1 MGEWNRGMILAL
13 VREVPVSIPSCPQ
26 NTNIKKLY
34 LLVEK
39 QCNSRLP
46 QYTIKMKTSS
56 RKTANTEQ
64 PTIFIKLTKKQ
75 TKTKHSFFV
84 KQVGMHRC

>member
-1 MGEWNRGMILAL
+1 MHRNNSMGQWNRGMILAL
-13 VREVPVSIPSCPQ
+13 VREVPGSIPGCPQ
-26 NTNIKKLY
+26 YTNNKKLY

-56 RKTANTEQ
+56 RKTANTKQ
-64 PTIFIKLTKKQ
+64 PTVITKLSKNK
-75 TKTKHSFFV
+75 
-84 KQVGMHRC
+84 

>member
-13 VREVPVSIPSCPQ
+13 VREVPGSIPGCPQ

-39 QCNSRLP
+39 QCNSRLA
-46 QYTIKMKTSS
+46 QYTNETKISS
-56 RKTANTEQ
+56 SKTANKKQ
-64 PTIFIKLTKKQ
+64 PTIFIKLTKK
-75 TKTKHSFFV
+75 TDKNKTFFFL
-84 KQVGMHRC
+84 